1 MNERKE
7 IWKDIKGYEG
17 CYKISNT
24 GKVLSTERT
33 IVTKFN
39 NRKHVTRNRL
49 LKPFV
54 NKRGYFIVSL
64 NKNNM
69 KTKYSIH
76 RLVAEAFIPN
86 PSNLP
91 QVNHKDECKSN
102 NCVENLE
109 WCTAKYNVEYS
120 KTLLCAQAARQRSV
134 MQFTKNNQPI
144 NVFPS
149 SAEASRMTGVCQSN
163 ITLACQ
169 GKYKTA
175 GGYIW
180 KYYEEEK
187 V

>member
-1 MNERKE
+1 MEE

-24 GKVLSTERT
+24 GKVLSIART
-33 IVTKFN
+33 TVTAFH
-39 NRKHVTRNRL
+39 NRKHVTNNRL
-49 LKPFV
+49 LKSYTT
-54 NKRGYFIVSL
+54 KCGYSVVALSKGNQKIR
-64 NKNNM
+64 
-69 KTKYSIH
+69 YSVH

-86 PSNLP
+86 PKNLP

-109 WCTAKYNVEYS
+109 WCTAKYNGEYS
-120 KTLLCAQAARQRSV
+120 NTLLRARASRQRKV
-134 MQFTKNNQPI
+134 AQFTKNNELIQI
-144 NVFPS
+144 FSS
-149 SAEASRMTGVCQSN
+149 SAQANKITGIYQSS

-180 KYYEEEK
+180 KYYEGNDN
-187 V
+187 